1 MAKPSPLPVTSPE
14 PRHSVRDRVLA
25 RIAQHPV
32 CRMIGPARVARWAG
46 LDPLWQAYAGLDTGA
61 ADFEKRL
68 LAALDIGWRIGE
80 GTSATIPRQ
89 GGLLVVGNHPTGGA
103 EGLIAQALIGT
114 VRDDWMVLGNRTI
127 ALLPELAHRQIGV
140 SRGQAEGIAMVAAA
154 RHLREG
160 GALLMFPA
168 GTVAHWQ
175 PGRGYAEAPWH
186 PSAAGLARLSCAVV
200 QPLCFTARTTLRW
213 KVLSAMSR
221 TARTALLPRELL
233 AQRGRTIILD
243 IPAPILDTKS
253 IDNWFQTG
261 PLQRWAQ

>member
-1 MAKPSPLPVTSPE
+1 MAKPWLLPVTSPE
-14 PRHSVRDRVLA
+14 LRHSVRDRALA

-32 CRMIGPARVARWAG
+32 GRMIGPARVARWAG
-46 LDPLWQAYAGLDTGA
+46 LNPLWQAYAGLDAGA
-61 ADFEKRL
+61 VDFEKRL

-80 GTSATIPRQ
+80 GTCAEIPRH
-89 GGLLVVGNHPTGGA
+89 GGLLIVGNHPTGGA
-103 EGLIAQALIGT
+103 EGLIAQALIGA
-114 VRDDWMVLGNRTI
+114 VRDDWMVLGNRVI

-140 SRGQAEGIAMVAAA
+140 SRGQADGIAMVAAA
-154 RHLREG
+154 RHLRQG

-186 PSAAGLARLSCAVV
+186 PSAAGLARLSGAVV

-213 KVLSAMSR
+213 KILSAISR

-233 AQRGRTIILD
+233 AQRGRTITVD
-243 IPAPILDTKS
+243 IPAPMLDKKA
-253 IDNWFQTG
+253 IVNWFKVR
-261 PLQRWAQ
+261 PSNL